1 MEIEIWTRSVVV
13 ITPLCHRG
21 DHRFESG
28 RVRQKSALVK
38 FDFLSNN
45 ASMTNA
51 EISQRFEYLAA
62 ALQLIDQ
69 KKYFFQIRSYQ
80 KVAQVLRDFP
90 KEMADVY
97 EEQKDLE
104 GIEGI
109 GPAIESKII
118 ELLTTGHSKEM
129 DEYIGQVP
137 AAIFPLLDV
146 NGVGVKRAYKFV
158 TLFDLKPE
166 TAVDEL
172 EKIAKAGKIR
182 TLEGF
187 GEKSEKDIIDSIALH
202 RVQQDSMSYDDA
214 IKIANELL
222 EELRKC
228 PAVEEALPL
237 GSLRR
242 KKARVGDIDLGLAT
256 TDFPQVKTAVK
267 KIKLVKDVLA
277 DGENLIRVIL
287 QNNAQVDIKS
297 SPPQRWGAFLQHFTG
312 SKEHNI
318 KLREFALKQNKSLS
332 EHGIKLVDQDK
343 KLVEFDTEEKFY
355 NYLGLK
361 WIPPEKR
368 VGEEEI
374 NQARLKK

>member
-1 MEIEIWTRSVVV
+1 
-13 ITPLCHRG
+13 
-21 DHRFESG
+21 
-28 RVRQKSALVK
+28 
-38 FDFLSNN
+38 
-45 ASMTNA
+45 MTNA
-51 EISQRFEYLAA
+51 DISKRFEYLAA

-80 KVAQVLRDFP
+80 KIAQVLRDLP
-90 KEMADVY
+90 VEIAELYHDKKSLDDV
-97 EEQKDLE
+97 
-104 GIEGI
+104 EGI

-129 DEYIGQVP
+129 DQYIGQVP

-146 NGVGVKRAYKFV
+146 NGIGVKRAHKFV
-158 TLFDLKPE
+158 TTFGLEPQ
-166 TAVDEL
+166 TAVAEL
-172 EKIAKAGKIR
+172 ETLAKAGKIR
-182 TLEGF
+182 TMEGF
-187 GEKSEKDIIDSIALH
+187 GEKSEQDIIDSIELSKK
-202 RVQQDSMSYDDA
+202 QQESMSYDDA

-222 EELRKC
+222 NELKKC
-228 PAVEEALPL
+228 PAVIDALPL

-242 KKARVGDIDLGLAT
+242 KKQRVRDIDLGLST
-256 TDFPQVKTAVK
+256 NDFEEVKTSVK
-267 KIKLVKDVLA
+267 KMKIVKDVLA

-287 QNNAQVDIKS
+287 QNSFQVDIKS

-332 EHGIKLVDQDK
+332 EHGIKLVNQDK

-355 NYLGLK
+355 KYLGLH

-368 VGEEEI
+368 LGEEEI
-374 NQARLKK
+374 NQAKIK